1 MWAHIKDVKDWG
13 GLPQAIFI
21 NSTCWNAEEVKTLL
35 ATTVIDLLCVPGDK
49 SGLET
54 TRGRCSCPQEEF
66 EFPHFVSQNHSTCL
80 AHAAEAQSGLQSG
93 GSRSWHQN
101 QLYLHESRGWCT
113 TSWRRHLYSLD
124 QVRGQECAW
133 VLPCKHL
140 MFVFVFIV
148 TFTLWLN
155 ASPPNPVRAHN
166 SERGCSAPAPQD
178 GLGHST
184 LWRTPPQLPQ
194 TRPSGIPSIW
204 SSAME
209 YKSHSGKV

>member
-1 MWAHIKDVKDWG
+1 MINQVWKQPVEDAPAPRRNSSFPFC
-13 GLPQAIFI
+13 LSEPQHVPRPRCW
-21 NSTCWNAEEVKTLL
+21 STVRTSVW
-35 ATTVIDLLCVPGDK
+35 
-49 SGLET
+49 
-54 TRGRCSCPQEEF
+54 
-66 EFPHFVSQNHSTCL
+66 
-80 AHAAEAQSGLQSG
+80 

-140 MFVFVFIV
+140 MFVFIV

-178 GLGHST
+178 GLGHSI
-184 LWRTPPQLPQ
+184 LWRTPPLLPQ